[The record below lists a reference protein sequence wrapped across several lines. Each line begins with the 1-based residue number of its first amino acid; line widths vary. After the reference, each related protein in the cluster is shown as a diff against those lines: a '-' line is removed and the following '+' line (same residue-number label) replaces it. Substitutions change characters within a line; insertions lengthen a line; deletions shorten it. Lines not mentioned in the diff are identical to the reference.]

1 MSLRALFALP
11 LLCAACSDR
20 PSFDEDDIRR
30 ATLGTGLPP
39 GFLLGT
45 ATASHQIEG
54 GTSNDWSAWEQGS
67 FPDGQPHI
75 RDGSVSGDAAG
86 AWERFEVDLGLMRA
100 LGASA
105 YRFSL
110 EWSRLQ
116 PARGQWDEDALAR
129 YREQARQ
136 LREAGITPLV
146 TLYHFTLPAWVADA
160 GGWENPATLDD
171 FEAYAARIAR
181 ELGGD
186 VDWWCT
192 VNEPN
197 VLAVFGYLD
206 GVWPPGKKDTK
217 AMATAL
223 SHLIEAH
230 ARAARQ
236 LRALDTADADGD
248 GHATRVGLAHHV
260 RIFQPATGSTADV
273 TAAGLTD
280 AFFNESVPQALRT
293 GRIRLSVPAQV
304 SIDREVD
311 GLEGSSDY
319 LGINYYSRDFVRQDF
334 GEASL
339 SNQYVPD
346 GRPVND
352 LGWDIY
358 PEGLFLF
365 LRRFR
370 DMGIPLLVTENG
382 MADASGT
389 RRPDYLRAHVYAVE
403 QAVKEG
409 VDVRGY
415 FHWSLMDNFEWAEG
429 FTPRFGL
436 FRVDFASPD
445 KARVPTPAVETFQ
458 DVARNL
464 GLTPAP

>member
-1 MSLRALFALP
+1 MSRRALLALP
-11 LLCAACSDR
+11 LALAACSDR
-20 PSFDEDDIRR
+20 PSFDVEDIRR
-30 ATLGTGLPP
+30 ATLGAGLPP
-39 GFLLGT
+39 RFLLGT
-45 ATASHQIEG
+45 ATSSHQIEG
-54 GTSNDWSAWEQGS
+54 GTTNDWSAWEQGTY
-67 FPDGQPHI
+67 PDGRLHI
-75 RDGSVSGDAAG
+75 HDGSVSGDAADS
-86 AWERFEVDLGLMRA
+86 WKRFDVDVGLMRN
-100 LGASA
+100 LGANA

-116 PARGQWDEDALAR
+116 PARGEWDTAALAR
-129 YREQARQ
+129 YREQAHR
-136 LREAGITPLV
+136 LREQRITPLV
-146 TLYHFTLPAWVADA
+146 TLHHFTLPTWVADA

-171 FEAYAARIAR
+171 FEAYVTRVAE
-181 ELGGD
+181 ELGAD

-206 GVWPPGKKDTK
+206 GVWPPGKKDAK

-236 LRALDTADADGD
+236 LRARDTVDADGD
-248 GHATRVGLAHHV
+248 GHATRVGVAHHV

-280 AFFNESVPQALRT
+280 AFFNESVPLALRT
-293 GRIRLSVPAQV
+293 GRIRLSVPGKV
-304 SIDREVD
+304 SIDREVAD
-311 GLEGSSDY
+311 LKGSSDY
-319 LGINYYSRDFVRQDF
+319 LGINYYSRDYVRQDF
-334 GEASL
+334 SEASL

-346 GRPVND
+346 GRPVSD
-352 LGWDIY
+352 LGWDVY
-358 PEGLFLF
+358 PEGLYLF

-370 DMGIPLLVTENG
+370 DLGIPLLVTENG
-382 MADASGT
+382 MADAEGH
-389 RRPDYLRAHVYAVE
+389 RRPDYLRSHVYAVE

-429 FTPRFGL
+429 YTPRFGL

-445 KARVPTPAVETFQ
+445 KARAPTPAVEGFQ
-458 DVARNL
+458 DIARKL
-464 GLTPAP
+464 GLTPQP

>member
-1 MSLRALFALP
+1 MSRRALLALP
-11 LLCAACSDR
+11 LVLAACGDR
-20 PSFDEDDIRR
+20 PSFDAEDIRR

-45 ATASHQIEG
+45 ATSSHQIEG
-54 GTSNDWSAWEQGS
+54 GNTNDWSAWETGAY
-67 FPDGQPHI
+67 PDGRPHI
-75 RDGSVSGDAAG
+75 HDGTVSGDAAG
-86 AWERFEVDLGLMRA
+86 SWERFEVDVGLMRA
-100 LGASA
+100 LGSNA

-116 PARGQWDEDALAR
+116 PARGAWDTAALAR
-129 YREQARQ
+129 YREQART
-136 LREAGITPLV
+136 LREQGITPLV
-146 TLYHFTLPAWVADA
+146 TLYHFTLPPWVADA

-171 FEAYAARIAR
+171 FEAYTMRVAQ
-181 ELGGD
+181 ELGGE

-206 GVWPPGKKDTK
+206 GVWPPGKKDAK

-236 LRALDTADADGD
+236 LRARDTVDADGD

-260 RIFQPATGSTADV
+260 RVFQPATGSTADV

-304 SIDREVD
+304 SIDREVAD
-311 GLEGSSDY
+311 LRGSSDY
-319 LGINYYSRDFVRQDF
+319 LGLNYYSRDYVRQDF

-352 LGWDIY
+352 LGWDVY
-358 PEGLFLF
+358 PEGLYLF
-365 LRRFR
+365 LQRFR
-370 DMGIPLLVTENG
+370 DLGVPLLVTENG
-382 MADASGT
+382 MADAPGN
-389 RRPDYLRAHVYAVE
+389 RRPDYLRSHVYAVE

-429 FTPRFGL
+429 YEPRFGL
-436 FRVDFASPD
+436 FRVDFAHPE
-445 KARVPTPAVETFQ
+445 KPRAATPAVGSFQ
-458 DVARNL
+458 DIARNL
-464 GLTPAP
+464 GLTPVP

>member
-1 MSLRALFALP
+1 MSRRALLALP
-11 LLCAACSDR
+11 LTLAACSDR
-20 PSFDEDDIRR
+20 PSFDAEDIRR
-30 ATLGTGLPP
+30 ATLGAGLPQ
-39 GFLLGT
+39 GFMLGT

-54 GTSNDWSAWEQGS
+54 GTTNDWTAWEQGA

-75 RDGSVSGDAAG
+75 KDRSVSGDAAG
-86 AWERFEVDLGLMRA
+86 SWERSEVDVGLMRS
-100 LGASA
+100 LGANA

-116 PARGQWDEDALAR
+116 PAPGTWDEAALAR
-129 YREQARQ
+129 YREQVQALRAR
-136 LREAGITPLV
+136 GITPLV
-146 TLYHFTLPAWVADA
+146 TLYHFTLPPWISDA
-160 GGWENPATLDD
+160 GGWENPATLDA
-171 FEAYAARIAR
+171 FEAYASRLAEA
-181 ELGGD
+181 LGGE

-206 GVWPPGKKDTK
+206 GVWPPGKKDAK

-236 LRALDTADADGD
+236 LRTLDTVDADGD

-260 RIFQPATGSTADV
+260 RVFQPATGSTADI

-280 AFFNESVPQALRT
+280 AFFNESVPHALRT

-304 SIDREVD
+304 SIDREVA
-311 GLEGSSDY
+311 GLQGSSDY
-319 LGINYYSRDFVRQDF
+319 LGINYYTRDYIRQDF

-352 LGWDIY
+352 LGWDLY
-358 PEGLFLF
+358 PEGLYLF

-370 DMGIPLLVTENG
+370 DLGVPLIVTENG
-382 MADASGT
+382 MADGPGN
-389 RRPDYLRAHVYAVE
+389 RRPDYLRSHVYAVE

-429 FTPRFGL
+429 YEPRFGL
-436 FRVDFASPD
+436 FRVDFSSPE
-445 KARVPTPAVETFQ
+445 KTRAPTPAVETFQ
-458 DVARNL
+458 DIARNL
-464 GLTPAP
+464 GLTPEP